1 MPTLI
6 ERLDAQI
13 ASLVADK
20 ARIDAQYVADL
31 DALAVK
37 LTQLRRARTVIT
49 PDVEQAYAALRA
61 LKLIQEI

>member
-6 ERLDAQI
+6 EKLDGQI
-13 ASLVADK
+13 ASLVDEK
-20 ARIDAQYVADL
+20 ARIDAQYVL
-31 DALAVK
+31 DVDAVALK

-49 PDVEQAYAALRA
+49 PDVEQAYAALRT